1 MDRLSLLVE
10 AKKVSEYLI
19 EHKFIYSQNVKGT
32 WSKAKEAKKSNC
44 SAFVC
49 YCLQNLGLLKPGQ
62 LLYGNS
68 KGSIT
73 YRGTGTKKKI
83 LKKYRLINVGKTPAE
98 YEEKLKPGDI
108 CFFNLHTNIFAGIN
122 AKGQMIWWDAGKKAT
137 NTKKDGGTYNDIHRS
152 INISQ
157 KINFILRW
165 KG

>member
-10 AKKVSEYLI
+10 AKKVSEHLI
-19 EHKFIYSQNVKGT
+19 KHKFIYSQNVKGT

-83 LKKYRLINVGKTPAE
+83 LKKYRLIKVGKTPA
-98 YEEKLKPGDI
+98 
-108 CFFNLHTNIFAGIN
+108 
-122 AKGQMIWWDAGKKAT
+122 
-137 NTKKDGGTYNDIHRS
+137 
-152 INISQ
+152 
-157 KINFILRW
+157 
-165 KG
+165 

>member
-1 MDRLSLLVE
+1 M
-10 AKKVSEYLI
+10 
-19 EHKFIYSQNVKGT
+19 
-32 WSKAKEAKKSNC
+32 
-44 SAFVC
+44 
-49 YCLQNLGLLKPGQ
+49 GLLKPGQ

-108 CFFNLHTNIFAGIN
+108 CFFNLHTNIFAGTN

-137 NTKKDGGTYNDIHRS
+137 NTGKDGGTYNNIHRS